1 MEKIQGRDEEL
12 MGVLLLVPSE
22 VVSVGPDHVE
32 ELVRGEWG
40 ALATEE
46 VLKQLRDLAHNASV
60 L

>member
-46 VLKQLRDLAHNASV
+46 VLKQL
-60 L
+60 

>member
-1 MEKIQGRDEEL
+1 MS
-12 MGVLLLVPSE
+12 VLLLVAGQ
-22 VVSVGPDHVE
+22 VMCVGPDHVE